1 MRNTVRILSTL
12 TVGAVVGLA
21 VHTPVSAQGT
31 RLLSAPAM
39 AAAEQLEAQ
48 SAQQKFTSHD
58 WIMAGQTLE
67 RAAQLRP
74 ADDLQG
80 INDLFEAATAYT
92 TAGRSTMSLQA
103 LQNAT
108 NRAEA
113 AGRSDLAAT
122 ALFAAF
128 NIAARLQDDDMI
140 SRYLDQLVTVV
151 QSPGATQA
159 QRDAVLG
166 PRGLEEVYGS

>member
-1 MRNTVRILSTL
+1 MRSTIRILSTL

-31 RLLSAPAM
+31 RLLSAPTM

-48 SAQQKFTSHD
+48 ATQQKFTTHD
-58 WIMAGQTLE
+58 WIVAGQALE

-80 INDLFEAATAYT
+80 TNDLLEAATAYT
-92 TAGRSTMSLQA
+92 TAGRSTMSLRA
-103 LQNAT
+103 LQNAAD
-108 NRAEA
+108 RAEA
-113 AGRSDLAAT
+113 AGRNDVAAT

-128 NIAARLQDDDMI
+128 NIAARLQDEDMI
-140 SRYLDQLVTVV
+140 SRYLDQLVAVV
-151 QSPGATQA
+151 QSPGVTQA

-166 PRGLEEVYGS
+166 PRGLEAIYGS